1 MEQILLNG
9 LAAELS
15 FQHEAEGEL
24 YVEIYRNGE
33 RVALCCG
40 DVVEMAGR
48 KFRLDWAVGAW
59 SAGYTLVTIAQ

>member
-9 LAAELS
+9 LAATLAWN
-15 FQHEAEGEL
+15 HEAEGEL

-40 DVVEMAGR
+40 DVVEKDGR
-48 KFRLDWAVGAW
+48 KFRLDWMVGAW
-59 SAGYTLVTIAQ
+59 SAGYTLVK